1 MNTLRGISS
10 HIQVKMRLHRSESF
24 KTAAS
29 AWARPLTVRFS
40 SAYSQTLCPPGCR
53 AGKGQIYNM
62 NQDLTQGN
70 PGTVLWKFTLP
81 LFGSVIFQQIYNI
94 ADSVIAGKFV
104 GEDALAAIGASYPIT
119 MIFMAVAIGAN
130 VGCSVVV
137 SQLFGAKMIK
147 EMKTA
152 VSTTLL
158 ASVVLSLVL
167 TAAGILTSTLLL
179 DVLQTPG
186 NILADAETYFSIYI
200 AGFPFL
206 FFYNVCTGIFTSL
219 GDSRTPLWF
228 LIGSS
233 VLNIVLDIVFVT
245 VFDWKVAGVAW
256 ATFIAQGLA
265 CILAFLVILLRLRR
279 FRVDNYPKIS
289 LSMLKQISR
298 IAVPSIIQNSFVSVG
313 NIFVQGMVNRFGSS
327 VIAGYSAAVKLN
339 TFSVSAFT
347 TFGNGMS
354 SFTAQHIGARKV
366 DRIRQGFRSGIL
378 IALSFAI
385 PFVLAYLLFGD
396 AAIRLFMKEQTK
408 EAVEAGTQFLYT
420 VAPFYLLVG
429 IKLVTD
435 GVLRGAGAVRQF
447 MATTFVDLLLRVL
460 LAYILSGSLGPLGIW
475 LSWPVGWIV
484 SSILSLMFYRQGS
497 WAMLKGPADER
508 EEAEGKTAK

>member
-1 MNTLRGISS
+1 
-10 HIQVKMRLHRSESF
+10 
-24 KTAAS
+24 
-29 AWARPLTVRFS
+29 
-40 SAYSQTLCPPGCR
+40 
-53 AGKGQIYNM
+53 M

-179 DVLQTPG
+179 DALQTPG

-219 GDSRTPLWF
+219 VDYRTPLGF
-228 LIGSS
+228 LI
-233 VLNIVLDIVFVT
+233 
-245 VFDWKVAGVAW
+245 
-256 ATFIAQGLA
+256 
-265 CILAFLVILLRLRR
+265 
-279 FRVDNYPKIS
+279 
-289 LSMLKQISR
+289 
-298 IAVPSIIQNSFVSVG
+298 
-313 NIFVQGMVNRFGSS
+313 
-327 VIAGYSAAVKLN
+327 
-339 TFSVSAFT
+339 
-347 TFGNGMS
+347 
-354 SFTAQHIGARKV
+354 
-366 DRIRQGFRSGIL
+366 
-378 IALSFAI
+378 
-385 PFVLAYLLFGD
+385 
-396 AAIRLFMKEQTK
+396 
-408 EAVEAGTQFLYT
+408 
-420 VAPFYLLVG
+420 
-429 IKLVTD
+429 
-435 GVLRGAGAVRQF
+435 
-447 MATTFVDLLLRVL
+447 
-460 LAYILSGSLGPLGIW
+460 
-475 LSWPVGWIV
+475 
-484 SSILSLMFYRQGS
+484 
-497 WAMLKGPADER
+497 
-508 EEAEGKTAK
+508 

>member
-1 MNTLRGISS
+1 MSVQ
-10 HIQVKMRLHRSESF
+10 IQE
-24 KTAAS
+24 
-29 AWARPLTVRFS
+29 
-40 SAYSQTLCPPGCR
+40 Q
-53 AGKGQIYNM
+53 GKENKSDMI
-62 NQDLTQGN
+62 QDLTQGK

-137 SQLFGAKMIK
+137 SQLFGAKQYK

-158 ASVVLSLVL
+158 SSLALSLLL
-167 TAAGILTSTLLL
+167 TAAGILTSGLLL
-179 DVLQTPG
+179 DAVRTPS
-186 NILADAETYFSIYI
+186 NILNDAGTYFGIYI

-206 FFYNVCTGIFTSL
+206 FLYNVCTGIFTSL

-233 VLNIVLDIVFVT
+233 LLNIVLDLVFVT

-256 ATFIAQGLA
+256 ATFAAQGLA
-265 CILAFLVILLRLRR
+265 CILALVAILLRVRR
-279 FRVDNYPKIS
+279 FRVGAYPKIS
-289 LSMLKQISR
+289 ASMLKQISS

-313 NIFVQGMVNRFGSS
+313 NIFIQGLVNQCGSS

-339 TFSVSAFT
+339 TFAVTAFT

-354 SFTAQHIGARKV
+354 SFTAQHVGAAKT
-366 DRIRQGFRSGIL
+366 DRIRKGFASGL
-378 IALSFAI
+378 LMAFAFAV
-385 PFVLAYLLFGD
+385 PFCIVYLFFGD
-396 AAIRLFMKEQTK
+396 AAVRLFMKEQTK
-408 EAVEAGTQFLYT
+408 EAVEAGTQFLRI
-420 VAPFYLLVG
+420 VAPFYLVIG
-429 IKLVTD
+429 AKLLAD

-447 MATTFVDLLLRVL
+447 MTTTFVDLLLRVI
-460 LAYILSGSLGPLGIW
+460 LAFAFAGPLGSVGIW
-475 LSWPVGWIV
+475 LSWPVGWVV
-484 SSILSLMFYRQGS
+484 SSVISVLFYRRGS
-497 WAMLKGPADER
+497 WDTQGKIAD
-508 EEAEGKTAK
+508 TLSDT